1 MPIEGAKKRKL
12 ITCGVLATLAALSG
26 ATVAAAQAY
35 PDRPVRLIVPFAA
48 GGANDTVAR
57 LVQPHLEKSLGQP
70 VIVDNRP
77 AASGMVGTDAV
88 AKASADGYTLLMAFT
103 THTVN
108 VAVNPKLPYDAEKDL
123 APIIMIG
130 KSPLLFIVNAK
141 VPATNLN
148 EFTALAKANPGKFN
162 YATPGAT
169 SQAHLLVAWWSGLA
183 GIQMQHIPYR
193 GGAPAVL
200 GTVTGDAQLTVMSP
214 MASMPQI
221 QAGALRPIA
230 IGSLQRDP
238 NFPDLPTVAE
248 QGFPGFEAVAWCG
261 LYTTAGT
268 PKEVIGRLNAA
279 VNRIIRDPHVASK
292 LEEQNLTPTGGSPE
306 EFGTF
311 VSAEIRR
318 WREAAK
324 AAKIIE

>member
-1 MPIEGAKKRKL
+1 MLNAGFKCRRIAR
-12 ITCGVLATLAALSG
+12 CAFATLAALSSL
-26 ATVAAAQAY
+26 ALAAQAY

-57 LVQPHLEKSLGQP
+57 LIAPHLEKALGQP
-70 VIVDNRP
+70 VIIDNRP

-108 VAVNPKLPYDAEKDL
+108 VAVNSKLPYDAENDL

-141 VPATNLN
+141 VPASNLT
-148 EFTALAKANPGKFN
+148 EFAALAKASPGKLN

-221 QAGALRPIA
+221 QAGTLRPIA

-238 NFPDLPTVAE
+238 HFPDLPTVAE
-248 QGFPGFEAVAWCG
+248 QGFPGFEGVAWCG
-261 LYTTAGT
+261 LFTTAGT
-268 PKEVIGRLNAA
+268 PKEVVARLNAEI
-279 VNRIIRDPHVASK
+279 NRIIRDPQVASK

-306 EFGTF
+306 GFRTF

-318 WREAAK
+318 WREAAR
-324 AAKIIE
+324 AAKIID

>member
-1 MPIEGAKKRKL
+1 MKRSPITL
-12 ITCGVLATLAALSG
+12 CVLAAFAALCG
-26 ATVAAAQAY
+26 ATVASAQTY
-35 PDRPVRLIVPFAA
+35 PDRPIRLIVPFAA
-48 GGANDTVAR
+48 GGANDTIAR
-57 LVQPHLEKSLGQP
+57 LIQPHLEKALGQP

-77 AASGMVGTDAV
+77 AASGMVGADAV
-88 AKASADGYTLLMAFT
+88 AKAAPDGYSLLMAFT

-108 VAVNPKLPYDAEKDL
+108 AAVNPKLPYDPEKDL
-123 APIIMIG
+123 APVIMIG

-141 VPATNLN
+141 VPAKNLT
-148 EFTALAKANPGKFN
+148 EFAALAKANPDKFN

-169 SQAHLLVAWWSGLA
+169 SQAHLLVAWWSALA
-183 GIQMQHIPYR
+183 GVQMQHIPYR

-214 MASMPQI
+214 MASMAQI
-221 QAGALRPIA
+221 EAGTLRPIA

-238 NFPDLPTVAE
+238 HFPDLPTVAE

-268 PKEVIGRLNAA
+268 PKEVIARLNAEI
-279 VNRIIRDPHVASK
+279 NRIIRDPQVAPK

-306 EFGTF
+306 EFGAF

-324 AAKIIE
+324 AAKIVE